1 MSTLPENNSQQLK
14 DAQLNLLKDFIFF
27 CKKNKLRYYLVYGSA
42 LGAVR
47 HLGFIPWD
55 DDIDV
60 GMPRNDYEKFIELW
74 SKSGSNK
81 KLFLQT
87 TSTDPHFPLLYAK
100 LRLNGSLFL
109 ESYFKHLAMHHGI
122 FIDIFPFDGVAE
134 NRLQRMYS
142 RIMVRSLKRLIIS
155 KLEIRGR
162 NLLFETLLYL
172 ISRII
177 PIGVLT
183 KMAKK
188 IVTAHRYDE
197 SRKVSCLVEDQI
209 PVDRS
214 VFGVGKIGEFEG
226 MTIVLPSE
234 VEEYLTMMY
243 GDYMSIP
250 KVSERLCHAVDAI
263 SFENKL

>member
-1 MSTLPENNSQQLK
+1 MSALAGNNSQQLK
-14 DAQLNLLKDFIFF
+14 DTQLNLLKDFIIF

-47 HLGFIPWD
+47 HHGFIPWD

-74 SKSGSNK
+74 GVSRTNK
-81 KLFLQT
+81 QLFLQT
-87 TSTDPHFPLLYAK
+87 SKTDPHFPLLYAK

-134 NRLQRMYS
+134 NKFQRMYS

-155 KLEIRGR
+155 KLEIRGK
-162 NLLFETLLYL
+162 NLFFELLLFL

-177 PIGVLT
+177 PMRVLS

-214 VFGVGKIGEFEG
+214 VFGVGKIGEFEE
-226 MTIVLPSE
+226 MSVVLPSN

-250 KVSERLCHAVDAI
+250 KVSERLCHAVDEI
-263 SFENKL
+263 SFKNKL